1 MRIACIRR
9 RIGASGFC
17 PLVGNPFIYIY
28 IYIYIYIVLRRGR
41 VVWDITRVVIQMVF
55 LIQFLKSYIRF
66 NMCWVLN
73 Y

>member
-1 MRIACIRR
+1 VRIACIRR

-17 PLVGNPFIYIY
+17 PLVGNPFKY

-66 NMCWVLN
+66 NMFWVLN